1 MIRAFDWG
9 MAQKCRRCEAK
20 GYTGDDCWWPANNAD
35 YWHRLNVG
43 ARVAQFNGECKACV
57 AERAIARAA
66 RQAEQGQVTA

>member
-1 MIRAFDWG
+1 MIRAFYWG

-20 GYTGDDCWWPANNAD
+20 GYTGEECWWPVTAEFF
-35 YWHRLNVG
+35 HRLNVG

-66 RQAEQGQVTA
+66 RQVERVAA